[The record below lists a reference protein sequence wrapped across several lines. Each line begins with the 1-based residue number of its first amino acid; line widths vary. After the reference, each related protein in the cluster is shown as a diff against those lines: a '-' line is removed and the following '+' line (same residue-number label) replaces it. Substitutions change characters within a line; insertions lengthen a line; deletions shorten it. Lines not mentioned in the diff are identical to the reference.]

1 MSQNP
6 VILYCHGLPGGA
18 QELAIVGDDLPIIA
32 LDRFSN
38 GDTYQAQ
45 MDTLADQVRQTYV
58 GQEIHLIGFSL
69 GAMSALEIAS
79 RLTDQ
84 VSHVHLISAAAP
96 LELGNF
102 LPDMAGKPV
111 FETALRSKFQFA
123 ILCAGQTIFAR
134 LAPNA
139 FFNALFSSATGPDKL
154 LRDDPEF
161 KTIISTL
168 IATCLRQNLT
178 SYKQE
183 VHAYVTPWASVLET
197 IQVDVTLWH
206 GTADNWSPPE
216 MALALADRLNAK
228 SEIFDGLSH
237 YSTLQKA
244 LPKIIRQIVDF
255 A

>member
-32 LDRFSN
+32 LDRFAG
-38 GDTYQAQ
+38 GDTYQARL
-45 MDTLADQVRQTYV
+45 DALADHIRQTYA
-58 GQEIHLIGFSL
+58 GREIHLLGFSL

-79 RLTDQ
+79 RLTDH

-123 ILCAGQTIFAR
+123 MLCAGQTIFAR
-134 LAPNA
+134 LAPDA
-139 FFNALFSSATGPDKL
+139 FFNALFSSATGPDRL
-154 LRDDPEF
+154 LRDDPKF
-161 KTIISTL
+161 RTIISKST
-168 IATCLRQNLT
+168 AACLRQNLAG
-178 SYKQE
+178 YKQE
-183 VHAYVTPWASVLET
+183 VHAYVAPWANRLDT
-197 IQVDVTLWH
+197 IQADITLWH

-228 SEIFDGLSH
+228 TEIFDGLSH

-244 LPKIIRQIVDF
+244 LPKITRQIVDL